1 MQLILIVLG
10 FVSLI
15 GGSQL
20 PWMFVGTIGFLV
32 GSILANF
39 FQFNSSEIQVL
50 TVASAAGMVG
60 IFLTYYLRRIMVLLA
75 GFLAGGY
82 ISLTLPTVLGWKA
95 ILADWQAF
103 ILVGAACAVILLL
116 WRSLALIL
124 VSGVLGATLV
134 IQNFNIPSVSK
145 EAMFV
150 VLIIFGLTAQYV
162 LLQYTMRP
170 EDD

>member
-10 FVSLI
+10 FVSLV

-20 PWMFVGTIGFLV
+20 PWMFVGTIGFIA
-32 GSILANF
+32 GSLLANYLH
-39 FQFNSSEIQVL
+39 FNSSELQVL
-50 TVASAAGMVG
+50 TVASATGMVG
-60 IFLTYYLRRIMVLLA
+60 IFLTYYLRRLMVLLA

-82 ISLTLPTVLGWKA
+82 IGLTLPTVLGWKS
-95 ILADWQAF
+95 ILDDWQAF

-116 WRSLALIL
+116 WQYLALML
-124 VSGVLGATLV
+124 VSGVFGATLV
-134 IQNFNIPSVSK
+134 IQNFDIPTVSK

-150 VLIIFGLTAQYV
+150 VLIIFGLTVQYV

-170 EDD
+170 EED